1 MLILIALI
9 NLVTFK
15 THETTYNM
23 DVFTRRGVGGP
34 SELEWN
40 SFVQGSFGSKIK

>member
-23 DVFTRRGVGGP
+23 DVFTRRGVGA